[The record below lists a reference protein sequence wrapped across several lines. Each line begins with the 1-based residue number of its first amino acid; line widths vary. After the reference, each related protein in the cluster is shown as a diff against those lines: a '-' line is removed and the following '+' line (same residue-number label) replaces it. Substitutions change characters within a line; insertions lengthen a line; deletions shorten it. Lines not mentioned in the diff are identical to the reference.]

1 VGIVSSTSR
10 LYEIVITKLR
20 NKDHSKVLKILLE
33 SFAEGGNE
41 AVEER
46 IKEMVDA
53 IEEEQ

>member
-1 VGIVSSTSR
+1 VSSTFR
-10 LYEIVITKLR
+10 LYEMVIKKLR
-20 NKDHSKVLKILLE
+20 NKDHSKVLKILFK
-33 SFAEGGNE
+33 SFSEGGNE

>member
-1 VGIVSSTSR
+1 MSSTSR